1 MSRNQPLLRWLISA
15 LVLAG
20 ILVACAGT
28 LRYPMGWLYLA
39 AYWGLSLPYAL
50 IVEESLDAER
60 RKPGP
65 GAMDSVSRPAAT
77 FLFLATVAVAALD
90 AGRFHWSGSISWTV
104 QLTSLFV
111 SMVGTA
117 VQIGAMGSN
126 PFFSTA
132 IRIQP
137 ERGHRVINTGPYRFI
152 RHPGYLAMMITMP
165 ATALA
170 LGSYVA
176 LLPAACYSALILGR
190 MHREDRFLRENLAG
204 YCQYTRAVRHRLIP
218 GLW

>member
-65 GAMDSVSRPAAT
+65 GAMDSVSRPAAS

-90 AGRFHWSGSISWTV
+90 AGRFHWSGSISWTI

-132 IRIQP
+132 IRIQT

>member
-90 AGRFHWSGSISWTV
+90 AGRFHWSGSISWTI

-132 IRIQP
+132 IRIQT

-170 LGSYVA
+170 LGSYLA
-176 LLPAACYSALILGR
+176 LIPAACYSALILGR
-190 MHREDRFLRENLAG
+190 TAKEDKFLTVQLAG
-204 YCQYTRAVRHRLIP
+204 YTEYRARVRYRLIP
-218 GLW
+218 RLW